1 MAFKLQSNVI
11 GVPDITATTTI
22 ATYGVAGLP
31 SSPDEPFVGETRQGY
46 DIGLG
51 SGEFI
56 FLRGVAS
63 LAAGDLVTYASLN
76 GSTFRWDGT
85 ANTGY
90 PLAVAVAAVPS
101 TEYGWFQ
108 ISGNAVINCT
118 GTVAAGDKA
127 FFSATAAIKT
137 AAVNGKQVLNI
148 TAATANGATVANY
161 GTLASTQAVYMIN
174 RPFVQGQI
182 T

>member
-1 MAFKLQSNVI
+1 
-11 GVPDITATTTI
+11 
-22 ATYGVAGLP
+22 
-31 SSPDEPFVGETRQGY
+31 
-46 DIGLG
+46 
-51 SGEFI
+51 
-56 FLRGVAS
+56 
-63 LAAGDLVTYASLN
+63 
-76 GSTFRWDGT
+76 
-85 ANTGY
+85 
-90 PLAVAVAAVPS
+90 LAVAVAAVPS